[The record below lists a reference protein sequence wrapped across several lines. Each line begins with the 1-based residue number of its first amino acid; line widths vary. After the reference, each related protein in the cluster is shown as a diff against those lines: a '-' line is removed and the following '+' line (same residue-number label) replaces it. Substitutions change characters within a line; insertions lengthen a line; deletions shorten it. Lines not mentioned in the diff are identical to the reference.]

1 MTERIEVAE
10 RLKVTERIEMIEM
23 AEKIKK
29 EKPQDIRVNVCP
41 VVCEVVH

>member
-1 MTERIEVAE
+1 MAE
-10 RLKVTERIEMIEM
+10 RLKVIERIEMIEM

>member
-10 RLKVTERIEMIEM
+10 RLKMAERIEMIEM